1 MGATSVKNCRKCGR
15 LFNYVAG
22 PSICPICRD
31 ALEKK
36 FQEVKKYVREN
47 KGATLNEVV
56 ENCEVDAQQVRQW
69 VREERLEFSGDG
81 ASGITCEKC
90 GEPIATGRFC
100 QRCKNEMAANLGSAM
115 PQKPKAEPVKQ
126 KDTKD
131 SAKMRFLS

>member
-1 MGATSVKNCRKCGR
+1 MNVRNCKKCGK

-22 PSICPICRD
+22 VPVCPACKD

-36 FQEVKKYVREN
+36 FQEVKKYVQEN
-47 KGATLNEVV
+47 RGATIHDVV

-81 ASGITCEKC
+81 VTGIVCERC
-90 GEPIATGRFC
+90 GATIATGRFC
-100 QRCKNEMAANLGSAM
+100 QKCKNEMTEDLGSAL
-115 PQKPKAEPVKQ
+115 PQKPKEEPKKK

-131 SAKMRFLS
+131 PAKMRFL